1 MTHQP
6 LPVAGYSSQS
16 STAVAI
22 VNQHKML
29 EEKVLQQLDRLAGAA
44 ADTGEFDARW
54 LSVARTHI
62 EQGFMA
68 LNRAVFKPH
77 RINL

>member
-6 LPVAGYSSQS
+6 LPVAGYSAQS
-16 STAVAI
+16 STTVAI
-22 VNQHKML
+22 VNQHKKM
-29 EEKVLQQLDRLAGAA
+29 EEHVLQQLDRLADAA
-44 ADTGEFDARW
+44 ADTGEFDLRW

-68 LNRAVFKPH
+68 LNRAVFRPH
-77 RINL
+77 RIKS